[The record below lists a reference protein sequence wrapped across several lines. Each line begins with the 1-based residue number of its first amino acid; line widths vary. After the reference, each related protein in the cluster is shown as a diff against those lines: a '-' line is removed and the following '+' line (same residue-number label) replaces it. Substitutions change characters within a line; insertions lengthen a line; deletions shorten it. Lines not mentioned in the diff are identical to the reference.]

1 MQNPDKKKPK
11 KNPPKPK
18 KSNASTSKNDYTT
31 NTFTNATEQ
40 NEKYLKSPDGKNQIS
55 QKNFIFK
62 HSKQDTLDVINSSF
76 LFKLCYMCRFLLKWQ
91 KQYDES
97 EDKEDK
103 EDRLKESSY
112 YYSRLFEIADGKGVK
127 EKGWSCK
134 ESVEA
139 IKDNLKIHAGVLK
152 EEIMKSDDKINEDIL
167 LELFGNSKDK
177 DELFNVHPEYFWK
190 NKKITRKRKIA
201 VIKQI
206 AEICL
211 IADSKSFDDSEMSKK
226 TQQAAINM
234 MMSQKPGEKINPIKE
249 RFVVCF

>member
-11 KNPPKPK
+11 KNSPKPK
-18 KSNASTSKNDYTT
+18 KSKASTSKKDYTT
-31 NTFTNATEQ
+31 NTFTNEPEQ
-40 NEKYLKSPDGKNQIS
+40 GEKYLKSPDGKNQIS

-62 HSKQDTLDVINSSF
+62 HSKQDTLDVINASF

-91 KQYDES
+91 KLFDES
-97 EDKEDK
+97 KDK

-127 EKGWSCK
+127 EKGWNCK

-139 IKDNLKIHAGVLK
+139 IKDNLKIHAKVLK
-152 EEIMKSDDKINEDIL
+152 DEIMKEDSKINEDIL
-167 LELFGNSKDK
+167 LELFGNSKSE

-190 NKKITRKRKIA
+190 NKKISRKRKIG

-206 AEICL
+206 AEVCL
-211 IADSKSFDDSEMSKK
+211 MADSKSFDDSEMSKK
-226 TQQAAINM
+226 TQQAAINI

-249 RFVVCF
+249 RFVVYF